1 MALLDKLSA
10 AAKTAK
16 ETANTAIEIGK
27 LNLKIKSENDSIE
40 RFKGQIGDLMW
51 AQYQEGSVTDPQV
64 VALCESIAAANET
77 IDELHRQIAE
87 ARLPEQREAPCEE
100 EDCKTCEGC
109 QPVLEQ
115 HCPQCGA
122 VVPEGANFCNNCGAQ
137 L

>member
-10 AAKTAK
+10 AARTAK
-16 ETANTAIEIGK
+16 ETANTAIEVGK
-27 LNLKIKSENDSIE
+27 LNLKIKNENDSIE

-51 AQYQEGSVTDPQV
+51 AQYQEGTVTDPQV

-77 IDELHRQIAE
+77 IDQLYRQIAE
-87 ARLPEQREAPCEE
+87 VKRPEPQECSSG
-100 EDCKTCEGC
+100 EGC
-109 QPVLEQ
+109 GSCTSCQSVLEQ